1 MSPCRDQTK
10 DLSAITFAFDRRA
23 ENNFLV
29 LVVDDGVRQDL
40 ELTSGPLEQ
49 VHVLRV
55 GHDGLA
61 EVDAA
66 VDNRLLLLALQNLT
80 MVIKIEKLMKGRIS
94 KLCVF
99 QD

>member
-1 MSPCRDQTK
+1 MQGSNQGP
-10 DLSAITFAFDRRA
+10 SAAITFAFDRRA

-66 VDNRLLLLALQNLT
+66 VDNRLLLLTLQNLT